1 MHADSLG
8 KHTPG
13 AIEALSLQNG
23 ILAAE
28 DLQATGVRSR
38 REEGER
44 VHEDKEVREIQD
56 VQKKQMKRERKG
68 NTKSERERKRN
79 GKS

>member
-44 VHEDKEVREIQD
+44 VHEEEEEREIQD
-56 VQKKQMKRERKG
+56 AQKKGMERERKG
-68 NTKSERERKRN
+68 NTKSERERKRHEN
-79 GKS
+79 S